1 METSRQQVFIDYC
14 SYLYSTGKTYRKIGV
29 HLGIVLHFIENA
41 PSLDTKGYKTYMRAN
56 AIKLSENIEYKG
68 ALCEFMAFIG
78 QGFRCRKA
86 SRRCKPLERLSSM
99 YDLLQEGGTLASITS
114 KHWVLATE
122 KKCETFRNWLKKVG
136 AERYD
141 ILGGSFKES
150 GTSIETVAV
159 VIKKLGETKLICIF
173 VAPDSRITRP

>member
-86 SRRCKPLERLSSM
+86 SRRCKPLERLSSI
-99 YDLLQEGGTLASITS
+99 S
-114 KHWVLATE
+114 E
-122 KKCETFRNWLKKVG
+122 KNQN
-136 AERYD
+136 
-141 ILGGSFKES
+141 
-150 GTSIETVAV
+150 
-159 VIKKLGETKLICIF
+159 
-173 VAPDSRITRP
+173 